1 MSDVARH
8 EWAGLCGP
16 NHAGTAARIEGQGM
30 PEVIRPDICVVGA
43 GAGGLQVAV
52 QTAAFGVRVVLV
64 DPHRG
69 PPGQTGA
76 DADRSGRL
84 PLSALI
90 AAARRAHGVAQSPSF
105 GVQVGSIR
113 VDFGRVRDHVQGV
126 IRARAPNL
134 ARERLAGLGVRVIE
148 GAARFKDGRTL
159 AVAGD
164 IEIAARRFVIATGS
178 SSAIPPI
185 AGLEQAPYLT
195 TETAFDLRACP
206 EHLIVIGAGA
216 VGLEFAQAFRRLGA
230 QVTVVDAAAPLGQED
245 SECAAV
251 VHDQLTREG
260 IRVRTATV
268 VRVAEAQSRLQVLL
282 KDAGGEE
289 MIEGSH
295 LLVASG
301 RWANVVGLGLDAAGI
316 KYDEHGITVDKG
328 LKTANRRIYAI
339 GDVAGEQ
346 QSTHAADRQAGLVV
360 RNALF
365 RLPVRFDPEVI
376 PRVTFTDPELAQVG
390 MTEAVARRR
399 RHRIRVLRWPYR
411 ENDRAHAE
419 GEARGH
425 IKVVISRRGRILGVT
440 IVGAGAGE
448 LITAWTLAISRGVD
462 IRAVAGIVVPYPTLA
477 EIGKW
482 AATTYFMSSLTSP
495 WVRRIIAW
503 PRRFG

>member
-1 MSDVARH
+1 
-8 EWAGLCGP
+8 
-16 NHAGTAARIEGQGM
+16 M
-30 PEVIRPDICVVGA
+30 PEMIRPDICVIGA
-43 GAGGLQVAV
+43 GAGGLQVAM
-52 QTAAFGVRVVLV
+52 QTAAFGVPVVLV
-64 DPHRG
+64 DPLKG
-69 PPGQTGA
+69 QPGQAGG
-76 DADRSGRL
+76 DASRSGRL

-90 AAARRAHGVAQSPSF
+90 AAARRAHGVAQSPAF
-105 GVQVGSIR
+105 GMHVGSIR

-126 IRARAPNL
+126 VRARAPNL
-134 ARERLAGLGVRVIE
+134 ARVRLAGLGVRVIE
-148 GAARFKDGRTL
+148 GAARFKDPSTL

-185 AGLEQAPYLT
+185 AGLEATPYLT
-195 TETAFDLRACP
+195 PETAFDLAACP
-206 EHLIVIGAGA
+206 EHLIVIGAGS

-230 QVTVVDAAAPLGQED
+230 AVTVVDATGPLGQED
-245 SECAAV
+245 SECATV
-251 VHDQLTREG
+251 VHDQLAREG
-260 IRVRTATV
+260 IGVRTAAVT
-268 VRVAEAQSRLQVLL
+268 RVAEAQAQIQVLL
-282 KDAGGEE
+282 TDADGEE

-295 LLVASG
+295 LLVAGG
-301 RWANVVGLGLDAAGI
+301 RWPNVVGLGLDAAGI
-316 KYDEHGITVDKG
+316 KYDEHGIAVGKS
-328 LKTANRRIYAI
+328 LKTANRRVYAI
-339 GDVAGEQ
+339 GDVAGGQ
-346 QSTHAADRQAGLVV
+346 QSAHAADHQAGLVV

-399 RHRIRVLRWPYR
+399 RYRIRVLRWPYR

-425 IKVVISRRGRILGVT
+425 IKVVIGRRGRILGVT

-482 AATTYFMSSLTSP
+482 AATTYFMSSLTSS
-495 WVRRIIAW
+495 WVRRIITLL
-503 PRRFG
+503 RRFG